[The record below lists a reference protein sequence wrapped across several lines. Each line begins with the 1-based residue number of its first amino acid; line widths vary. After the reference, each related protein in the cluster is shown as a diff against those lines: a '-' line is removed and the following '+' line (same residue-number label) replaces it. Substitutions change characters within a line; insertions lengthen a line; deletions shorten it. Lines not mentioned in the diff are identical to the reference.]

1 MTWVTWAGFGVLV
14 AFHVVSW
21 ALKRR
26 LRYWQ
31 RRLAT
36 EERHGLDSTIRW
48 GYANGYRDAVN
59 QLDIEVGLDTVVIE
73 YRERFSATSRE
84 VLS

>member
-1 MTWVTWAGFGVLV
+1 MNWVSYVMIATLIGINV
-14 AFHVVSW
+14 ASW
-21 ALKRR
+21 AVRLR

-31 RRLAT
+31 RRLA
-36 EERHGLDSTIRW
+36 ERDGLESTIRW

-84 VLS
+84 VLQ

>member
-1 MTWVTWAGFGVLV
+1 MNWVSYAMFATLIGI
-14 AFHVVSW
+14 HVVSW
-21 ALKRR
+21 AVRLR

-59 QLDIEVGLDTVVIE
+59 RLDIEVGLDTVVIE

>member
-1 MTWVTWAGFGVLV
+1 MNWVSYVMFGTLIGI
-14 AFHVVSW
+14 HVVSW
-21 ALKRR
+21 AVRLR